1 LKKYFGKILIIGIPI
16 IAAFLLL
23 YPTYE
28 STKLEEKKQE
38 AYNRAKRDTST
49 TDSLVRLEKFEEK
62 YGKDLESAKNK
73 RLKLGLDLRGGMY
86 VTLECDIVKLIEE
99 SAQRES
105 VDDIFNEVIEK
116 TQQDAKLSDE
126 SVLDIFL
133 NNFNKIA
140 RPRGKSLISYFD
152 IGDLREASEDKIIER
167 LKNNSDNAIDQAQEV
182 IRQRIDKY
190 GIAEPTIQK
199 QGARRIMLEL
209 PGVNNEIEMRKL
221 LQTTARLEFNLV
233 KNNKEIVKTFA
244 KIDKLLSE
252 KAKRAKG
259 LMPDSLADSSNT
271 MSQDSAIKTA
281 HDTTKSK
288 KDLAVKDKKKS
299 KKDKKSEVTDTSKIP
314 VTDTATTKPASDT
327 SDPYAGLPEE
337 EVRRRYQEDHPF
349 TTLFQTYYVQD
360 DDRGG
365 KSTPVGYSIPI
376 EQFPEGEYS
385 FIIPDQTLKKFNNI
399 LARPEVKALIPFD
412 LKIAREAKPDP
423 RVEKQ
428 SKEKI
433 YNFYAIKREPEI
445 TGEYVTEA
453 RATFDPQTNQPM
465 VLMGMNSEGADK
477 WGRITGANL
486 KKRIAIVLDDQIYS
500 APVVQSKI
508 MGGSSQIT
516 GMANVEEARLLEIV
530 LKAGALK
537 APVQIIEERVVG
549 PSLGEDSI
557 NDGLLASGVALIF
570 VVLFMLIYY
579 AKGGLIANISVL
591 LNVIL
596 ILAVLSAFGG
606 TLTLPGISGIILTI
620 GMAVDANVLIFERIR
635 EELYKGRSLKS
646 AIDEGYKH
654 ALSAILD
661 SNITT
666 FITGLI
672 LYFFGTG
679 PIQGFA
685 LTLMIGIIATLFTQI
700 VVSRAMIEISI
711 MRGATT
717 YNFGQPKSLTI

>member
-1 LKKYFGKILIIGIPI
+1 
-16 IAAFLLL
+16 
-23 YPTYE
+23 
-28 STKLEEKKQE
+28 
-38 AYNRAKRDTST
+38 
-49 TDSLVRLEKFEEK
+49 
-62 YGKDLESAKNK
+62 
-73 RLKLGLDLRGGMY
+73 MY

-105 VDDIFNEVIEK
+105 VDDIFSEVIDK
-116 TQQDAKLSDE
+116 TRQEAKMTDE

-152 IGDLREASEDKIIER
+152 IGDMREASEDKIIER
-167 LKNNSDNAIDQAQEV
+167 LKNNSENAIDQAQEV

-190 GIAEPTIQK
+190 GISEPTIQK
-199 QGARRIMLEL
+199 QGSRRIMLEL
-209 PGVNNEIEMRKL
+209 PGVNNEVEMRQL

-244 KIDKLLSE
+244 KIDKLLSD

-259 LMPDSLADSSNT
+259 LLPDSISAASSTMTQDSSNLANK
-271 MSQDSAIKTA
+271 DSAKS
-281 HDTTKSK
+281 TK
-288 KDLAVKDKKKS
+288 DIATKDKKKS
-299 KKDKKSEVTDTSKIP
+299 KKDNKSEIK
-314 VTDTATTKPASDT
+314 DTAKTASADSVKPAADT
-327 SDPYAGLPEE
+327 SDPYAGLSDQEKSK
-337 EVRRRYQEDHPF
+337 RYYEDHPF
-349 TTLFQTYYVQD
+349 TTLFQSYYVTD
-360 DDRGG
+360 DGRGG
-365 KSTPVGYSIPI
+365 RSQPIAYSLPL
-376 EQFPEGEYS
+376 EQYPEGEYN
-385 FIIPDQTLKKFNNI
+385 FIIPEQTLKKFNNI
-399 LARPEVKALIPFD
+399 MARPEIKALIPFD

-428 SKEKI
+428 SKQKI
-433 YNFYAIKREPEI
+433 YNFYALKREPEI

-453 RATFDPQTNQPM
+453 RATFDPNSNQPM

-486 KKRIAIVLDDQIYS
+486 KKRIAIVLDDQVYS
-500 APVVQSKI
+500 APTVQSKI
-508 MGGSSQIT
+508 LGGSSQIT

-557 NDGLLASGVALIF
+557 NSGLLASGIALLM
-570 VVLFMLIYY
+570 VVFFMLIYY
-579 AKGGLIANISVL
+579 VKGGLVANISVI

-596 ILAVLSAFGG
+596 ILAILSAFGG

-646 AIDEGYKH
+646 AIDEGFKH

-700 VVSRAMIEISI
+700 VVSRAMIEISLI
-711 MRGATT
+711 RGATS
-717 YNFGQPKSLTI
+717 YNFGQPKTLNI

>member
-1 LKKYFGKILIIGIPI
+1 
-16 IAAFLLL
+16 
-23 YPTYE
+23 
-28 STKLEEKKQE
+28 
-38 AYNRAKRDTST
+38 
-49 TDSLVRLEKFEEK
+49 
-62 YGKDLESAKNK
+62 
-73 RLKLGLDLRGGMY
+73 MY

-99 SAQRES
+99 SAQRET
-105 VDDIFNEVIEK
+105 VDDIFNEVIDK
-116 TQQDAKLSDE
+116 TRQDAKMSDE
-126 SVLDIFL
+126 SVIDIFL

-152 IGDLREASEDKIIER
+152 IGDLREASEDKIVER
-167 LKNNSDNAIDQAQEV
+167 LKNNAENAIDQAQEV

-190 GIAEPTIQK
+190 GISEPTIQK
-199 QGARRIMLEL
+199 QGSRRIMLEL

-244 KIDKLLSE
+244 RIDKLLSD
-252 KAKRAKG
+252 KTKRAKG
-259 LMPDSLADSSNT
+259 LLPDTLSESSNT
-271 MSQDSAIKTA
+271 ISKDTAIA
-281 HDTTKSK
+281 STKDISK
-288 KDLAVKDKKKS
+288 AKKESIAKNKKKS
-299 KKDKKSEVTDTSKIP
+299 QKDVKTEVKDTAAAIA
-314 VTDTATTKPASDT
+314 TDTAKKATDT
-327 SDPYAGLPEE
+327 SDPYAGLSEE
-337 EVRRRYQEDHPF
+337 EKSKRYYEDHPF
-349 TTLFQTYYVQD
+349 TTLFQTYYVTD
-360 DDRGG
+360 DGRGG
-365 KSTPVGYSIPI
+365 RSQPIAYSLPLD
-376 EQFPEGEYS
+376 QYPEGEYN
-385 FIIPDQTLKKFNNI
+385 FVIPDQTLKKFNNI
-399 LARPEVKALIPFD
+399 MARPEVKALIPYD

-423 RVEKQ
+423 RIEKQ
-428 SKEKI
+428 SKQKI
-433 YNFYAIKREPEI
+433 YNFYALKREPEI
-445 TGEYVTEA
+445 TGEFVTEA
-453 RATFDPQTNQPM
+453 RATYDPNTNQPM
-465 VLMGMNSEGADK
+465 VLMGMNSEGADR

-486 KKRIAIVLDDQIYS
+486 KKRIAIVLDDQVYS
-500 APVVQSKI
+500 APTVQNKI
-508 MGGSSQIT
+508 IGGSSQIT

-557 NDGLLASGVALIF
+557 NSGLLASGIALLF
-570 VVLFMLIYY
+570 VVVFMLLYY
-579 AKGGLIANISVL
+579 AKGGLIANISVI

-646 AIDEGYKH
+646 AIDEGFKH

-700 VVSRAMIEISI
+700 VVSRAMIEISLI
-711 MRGATT
+711 RGATH
-717 YNFGQPKSLTI
+717 YNFGQPKILNI

>member
-1 LKKYFGKILIIGIPI
+1 MIIGIPI
-16 IAAFLLL
+16 IASFILL

-49 TDSLVRLEKFEEK
+49 TDSLVILEKFEEK
-62 YGKDLESAKNK
+62 YGKELESAKNK

-116 TQQDAKLSDE
+116 TRQDAKLSDE
-126 SVLDIFL
+126 SVIDLFL

-167 LKNNSDNAIDQAQEV
+167 LKNNSENAIDQAQEV

-190 GIAEPTIQK
+190 GISEPTIQK
-199 QGARRIMLEL
+199 QGSRRIMLEL

-233 KNNKEIVKTFA
+233 KNNKEIVKAFA
-244 KIDKLLSE
+244 RIDKLLSD

-259 LMPDSLADSSNT
+259 LMPDSLTASSNT
-271 MSQDSAIKTA
+271 VTQESGIKTTE
-281 HDTTKSK
+281 DKTKTK
-288 KDLAVKDKKKS
+288 KDLTLKDKKKS
-299 KKDKKSEVTDTSKIP
+299 KKEKKSEVSDTTKTVAADTAGTKPPTDTSN
-314 VTDTATTKPASDT
+314 
-327 SDPYAGLPEE
+327 PYAGLPEE

-360 DDRGG
+360 DSRGG
-365 KSTPVGYSIPI
+365 RSQPVAYSIPI
-376 EQFPEGEYS
+376 EQFPEGEYN
-385 FIIPDQTLKKFNNI
+385 FIISDQTLKKFNNI

-412 LKIAREAKPDP
+412 LKIVRDAKPDP
-423 RVEKQ
+423 KIEKQ

-445 TGEYVTEA
+445 TGEYVTN
-453 RATFDPQTNQPM
+453 ATATYDPNTNQPM
-465 VLMGMNSEGADK
+465 VLMSMNSEGAEK

-557 NDGLLASGVALIF
+557 NSGLLASGVAMLL

-635 EELYKGRSLKS
+635 EELFKGRSLKS
-646 AIDEGYKH
+646 AVDEGFKN
-654 ALSAILD
+654 ALRAILD

-672 LYFFGTG
+672 LYFFGSG

-717 YNFGQPKSLTI
+717 YNFGQPKLHSI